1 MYCVWNNWREGRGM
15 TVWHPLTTEWCQC
28 PGFKE
33 TFLRSWPEQRV
44 SWWPGCSQGCWEVI
58 NGPAPRTHQP
68 PCEIF
73 VKVEMMELCE
83 NCGASSIHPVIIHLL
98 PHLHTCISS
107 IVPVSRV
114 MVSWCHRVMLE
125 MLSPAM
131 VSSSSSNEASNTSQW
146 VSRSS
151 ATREH
156 QMHISVLQKS
166 RVICHFLFVFS
177 RKSSPRAI
185 HLIF

>member
-1 MYCVWNNWREGRGM
+1 MALLLA
-15 TVWHPLTTEWCQC
+15 P
-28 PGFKE
+28 
-33 TFLRSWPEQRV
+33 S
-44 SWWPGCSQGCWEVI
+44 
-58 NGPAPRTHQP
+58 PAQP

-107 IVPVSRV
+107 FVPVSRV

-131 VSSSSSNEASNTSQW
+131 VSSSSNEASNTSQ
-146 VSRSS
+146 
-151 ATREH
+151 
-156 QMHISVLQKS
+156 
-166 RVICHFLFVFS
+166 
-177 RKSSPRAI
+177 
-185 HLIF
+185 

>member
-1 MYCVWNNWREGRGM
+1 MALLLA
-15 TVWHPLTTEWCQC
+15 P
-28 PGFKE
+28 
-33 TFLRSWPEQRV
+33 S
-44 SWWPGCSQGCWEVI
+44 
-58 NGPAPRTHQP
+58 PAQP

-131 VSSSSSNEASNTSQW
+131 VSSSSSNEASNTSQ
-146 VSRSS
+146 
-151 ATREH
+151 
-156 QMHISVLQKS
+156 
-166 RVICHFLFVFS
+166 
-177 RKSSPRAI
+177 
-185 HLIF
+185 